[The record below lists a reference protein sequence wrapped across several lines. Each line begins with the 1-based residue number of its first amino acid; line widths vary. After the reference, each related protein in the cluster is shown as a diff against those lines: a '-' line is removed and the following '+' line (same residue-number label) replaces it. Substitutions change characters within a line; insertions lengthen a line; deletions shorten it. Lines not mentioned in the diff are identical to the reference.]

1 MRRIF
6 EESFPPHERSPWEQ
20 LAGRLGDGATMY
32 TAQVD
37 GEVAAFAHVVALP
50 RGTALVLE
58 YLATSSEHRNRGYG
72 GRLLDEVV
80 RLERE
85 RGQSGR
91 LMIEAEWPDEVEGEE
106 RELRRRRVA
115 FYERHGAAAVE
126 CAPGYRAPD
135 LEKPGA
141 VRYSL
146 LWVPLR
152 DDAAAPRG
160 DVLRDL
166 ITEIFV
172 VSYERPPDDE
182 LLASVLSELA
192 C

>member
-1 MRRIF
+1 
-6 EESFPPHERSPWEQ
+6 
-20 LAGRLGDGATMY
+20 MY
-32 TAQVD
+32 TAEVD
-37 GEVAAFAHVVALP
+37 GEVAAFAHVVAMP
-50 RGTALVLE
+50 RADAVVLE
-58 YLATSSEHRNRGYG
+58 YLATGGEHRNRGYG

-85 RGQSGR
+85 RGAGGR
-91 LMIEAEWPDEVEGEE
+91 MMIEAELPDEVEGEE
-106 RELRRRRVA
+106 RELRRRRVG

-152 DDAAAPRG
+152 DGVAAPRG
-160 DVLRDL
+160 EALRDL

-172 VSYERPPDDE
+172 ASYGRPPDDE
-182 LLASVLSELA
+182 LLAAVLSELD

>member
-6 EESFPPHERSPWEQ
+6 EESFPPHERSPWDQ
-20 LAGRLGDGATMY
+20 LVGRLGEGATMY

-37 GEVAAFAHVVALP
+37 GSVAAFAHVVAMP
-50 RGTALVLE
+50 RADALVLE
-58 YLATSSEHRNRGYG
+58 YLATGSEHRNRGHG
-72 GRLLDEVV
+72 GKLLDEVV
-80 RLERE
+80 RIERE
-85 RGQSGR
+85 RGSSGR
-91 LMIEAEWPDEVEGEE
+91 MMIEAEWPDEVEGEE
-106 RELRRRRVA
+106 RELRRRRVG

-152 DDAAAPRG
+152 DGVGAPRG
-160 DVLRDL
+160 SDLRDL
-166 ITEIFV
+166 IREIFV
-172 VSYERPPDDE
+172 VSYGRPPGDE
-182 LLASVLSELA
+182 LLAGVLSELD